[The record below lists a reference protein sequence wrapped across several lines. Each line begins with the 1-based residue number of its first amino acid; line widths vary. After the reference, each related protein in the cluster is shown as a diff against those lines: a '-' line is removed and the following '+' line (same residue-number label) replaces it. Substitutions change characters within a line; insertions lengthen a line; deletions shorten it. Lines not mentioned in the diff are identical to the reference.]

1 MIAEQPCLADCQSR
15 ANGRAKATLVW
26 GVLAFLAAQGVLAYV
41 VGRSHPE
48 IRDPEYGYRF
58 IRLREQ
64 AEAAPDRP
72 LFLILGS
79 SRTLS
84 GICPP
89 SLPAW
94 PANAGPEPRVFNF
107 SLLGAGPVR
116 ELMTLRRLLAAGHRP
131 KWLLIEVWPPYWPQQ
146 GYWLDEFHI
155 MQQDLRPEDLSVV
168 ARYFTDRETAL
179 GKLAT
184 EVLVPVIGFR
194 SNLLARLVPPL
205 LSPDQ
210 RWREQR
216 FAFWEGGELTGWRPW
231 LAHGTAEDFRARIAG
246 VKQQTKPCLDN
257 FSISE
262 TADRATRE
270 ILDECRR
277 RNIKA
282 ALILMP
288 EHSELR
294 GWYTPAVREQ
304 VNAYLTRLRSEYQVP
319 IFDTREWVGDDEF
332 HDLTHMAPPAAPV
345 YTQHLGRELLLPWLT
360 ERNDKLKYPGAPA
373 TGRAARRWR
382 SGILQLASSLC
393 HLLGLIPSRC

>member
-1 MIAEQPCLADCQSR
+1 VLAEQPRLPDCQSH
-15 ANGRAKATLVW
+15 ANGRAKAALVW
-26 GVLAFLAAQGVLAYV
+26 GVLAFLAGQGVLAYV
-41 VGRSHPE
+41 VSRGHPE
-48 IRDPEYGYRF
+48 IRDPEYGYRLV
-58 IRLREQ
+58 RLREQ
-64 AEAAPDRP
+64 AETMPDRP

-89 SLPAW
+89 SLPPW
-94 PANAGPEPRVFNF
+94 PVDAGAEPRVFNF

-116 ELMTLRRLLAAGHRP
+116 ELMTLRRLLADGHRP
-131 KWLLIEVWPPYWPQQ
+131 KWLLIEVWPPYWPQR

-194 SNLLARLVPPL
+194 SNLLARCAAPL

-216 FAFWEGGELTGWRPW
+216 FAFWQGGEPTGWRPW
-231 LAHGTAEDFRARIAG
+231 LEHGTAEDFRARIAG

-270 ILDECRR
+270 LLDECQRQ
-277 RNIKA
+277 NIKA

-294 GWYTPAVREQ
+294 SWYTPAVREQ
-304 VNAYLTRLRSEYQVP
+304 VSAYLTRLRSEYQVP
-319 IFDTREWVGDDEF
+319 LFDTREWVDDDEF
-332 HDLTHMAPPAAPV
+332 HDLTHMAPPAAPL
-345 YTQHLGRELLLPWLT
+345 YTQRLGRELLLPWLMA
-360 ERNDKLKYPGAPA
+360 N
-373 TGRAARRWR
+373 
-382 SGILQLASSLC
+382 
-393 HLLGLIPSRC
+393 